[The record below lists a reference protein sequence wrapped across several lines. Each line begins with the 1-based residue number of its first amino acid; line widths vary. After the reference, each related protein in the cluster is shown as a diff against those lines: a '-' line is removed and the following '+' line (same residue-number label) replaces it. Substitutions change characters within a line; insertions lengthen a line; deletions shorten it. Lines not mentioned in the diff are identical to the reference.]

1 MGFCC
6 SKKHNVRI
14 DFVFELSTN
23 ALPNFYAPMWAWE
36 VSMDKIKMM
45 YLKEKLFTEA
55 SRINGILVQMHE
67 NREAEMSEHS
77 PNELSN
83 YDNHPA
89 DLGSELYSVEIN
101 MALKVHE
108 QSKLNDINRALN
120 KFDTGTYGKC
130 ESCKQ
135 EIPYDRLEALPS
147 ARFCMDCEIE
157 KEAYEINTP
166 DMSYDEVFDAPF
178 GRKYLNKREDD
189 EFEGL
194 DQLNDV
200 LKYGSADTPQDMG
213 GYQDYEEYYTNELDN
228 QGIVE
233 EVDKISNQQYR
244 DQLP

>member
-1 MGFCC
+1 
-6 SKKHNVRI
+6 
-14 DFVFELSTN
+14 
-23 ALPNFYAPMWAWE
+23 
-36 VSMDKIKMM
+36 MDSNKMNQ
-45 YLKEKLFTEA
+45 LKEKLVEEA
-55 SRINGILVQMHE
+55 RSINGTLNKMHE
-67 NREAEMSEHS
+67 NGEAEMSEHT

-89 DLGSELYSVEIN
+89 DLGSELYAVEMN

-108 QSKLNDINRALN
+108 QSKLNDINRALK
-120 KFDTGTYGKC
+120 KFENGSYGIC
-130 ESCKQ
+130 EKCKQ
-135 EIPYDRLEALPS
+135 EIELERLEAMPS
-147 ARFCMDCEIE
+147 AKFCMSCE
-157 KEAYEINTP
+157 KETEASEINTP
-166 DMSYDEVFDAPF
+166 DMSYNEVFDAPF

-213 GYQDYEEYYTNELDN
+213 GYEDYEEFYTNEIDN

-233 EVDKISNQQYR
+233 EIDKISNQQYK

>member
-1 MGFCC
+1 
-6 SKKHNVRI
+6 
-14 DFVFELSTN
+14 
-23 ALPNFYAPMWAWE
+23 
-36 VSMDKIKMM
+36 MDSNKMDQ
-45 YLKEKLFTEA
+45 LKEKLVNEA
-55 SRINGILVQMHE
+55 GRINGTLNLMHE
-67 NREAEMSEHS
+67 NGEAEMSEHT

-89 DLGSELYSVEIN
+89 DLGSELYTVEMN

-108 QSKLNDINRALN
+108 QSKLNDINRALK
-120 KFDTGTYGKC
+120 KFENGSYGIC
-130 ESCKQ
+130 EKCKQ
-135 EIPYDRLEALPS
+135 EIAFERLEAMPS
-147 ARFCMDCEIE
+147 AKFCMSCEKE
-157 KEAYEINTP
+157 KEASEINTP
-166 DMSYDEVFDAPF
+166 DMSYNEVFDAPF

-213 GYQDYEEYYTNELDN
+213 GYEDYEEFYTNEMDN

-233 EVDKISNQQYR
+233 DIDKISNQQYK

>member
-1 MGFCC
+1 
-6 SKKHNVRI
+6 
-14 DFVFELSTN
+14 
-23 ALPNFYAPMWAWE
+23 
-36 VSMDKIKMM
+36 MDTTKM
-45 YLKEKLFTEA
+45 YQLKEKLINEA
-55 SRINGILVQMHE
+55 NRINRTLGQM
-67 NREAEMSEHS
+67 NDNGEAMMSEHS

-89 DLGSELYSVEIN
+89 DLGSELYSVEMN

-120 KFDTGTYGKC
+120 KLEKGTYGKC

-135 EIPYDRLEALPS
+135 EIPYERLEVLPS
-147 ARFCMDCEIE
+147 AKLCMDCEKE
-157 KEAYEINTP
+157 KEASQINKP
-166 DMSYDEVFDAPF
+166 DMSYNEVFDAPF
-178 GRKYLNKREDD
+178 GRKYMNKREDD

-194 DQLNDV
+194 DQLND
-200 LKYGSADTPQDMG
+200 LMKYGSADTPQDMG

-233 EVDKISNQQYR
+233 EIDKISNQQYR

>member
-1 MGFCC
+1 M
-6 SKKHNVRI
+6 N
-14 DFVFELSTN
+14 TQ
-23 ALPNFYAPMWAWE
+23 
-36 VSMDKIKMM
+36 KMM
-45 YLKEKLFTEA
+45 LLKEKLFYEA
-55 SRINGILVQMHE
+55 SRINGILDQMHE
-67 NREAEMSEHS
+67 NGEAVMSEHT

-89 DLGSELYSVEIN
+89 DLGSELYSVEMN

-120 KFDTGTYGKC
+120 KFDKGTYGKC

-135 EIPYDRLEALPS
+135 EIPYERLEAIPS
-147 ARFCMDCEIE
+147 AQFCIKCEKE
-157 KEAYEINTP
+157 KEASQINTP
-166 DMSYDEVFDAPF
+166 DMSYDEVFDSPF
-178 GRKYLNKREDD
+178 GRMYLNKREDD

-233 EVDKISNQQYR
+233 EIDKISNQQYR

>member
-1 MGFCC
+1 MNKYKMYHLR
-6 SKKHNVRI
+6 KKLINEANRI
-14 DFVFELSTN
+14 DRTL
-23 ALPNFYAPMWAWE
+23 
-36 VSMDKIKMM
+36 
-45 YLKEKLFTEA
+45 
-55 SRINGILVQMHE
+55 GQMHE
-67 NREAEMSEHS
+67 NGEAVMSEHT

-89 DLGSELYSVEIN
+89 DLESELYSVEMN

-120 KFDTGTYGKC
+120 KFKTGTYGKC

-135 EIPYDRLEALPS
+135 EIPYERLEALPS
-147 ARFCMDCEIE
+147 AKYCMDCE
-157 KEAYEINTP
+157 KEEEASQIDTP
-166 DMSYDEVFDAPF
+166 DMSYDEVFDSPF
-178 GRKYLNKREDD
+178 GRMYLNKREDD

-233 EVDKISNQQYR
+233 EIDKISNQQYR